1 MRPVNRT
8 DRGIGEVS
16 RNAAAWAILLSMM
29 TPLSPNELRMD
40 PTTLYREEVYTDRR
54 IGTIRVLTPV
64 TGEGGTDL
72 GRPVLYV
79 GETQLLTPGGLLP
92 LSFEIEA
99 TSLADAVEKFAAGAN
114 EAVERTRREI
124 EQLRREAASSIIV
137 PDRMPGGFDPSGGPG
152 GLPGGGQIRL
162 R

>member
-1 MRPVNRT
+1 MSTP
-8 DRGIGEVS
+8 
-16 RNAAAWAILLSMM
+16 NA
-29 TPLSPNELRMD
+29 ELTMD
-40 PTTLYREEVYTDRR
+40 GASLYREEVFTDRK

-64 TGEGGTDL
+64 TSTGAPDGT
-72 GRPVLYV
+72 RAILYS

-92 LSFEIEA
+92 LVFEIAA
-99 TSLADAVEKFAAGAN
+99 TSLADAVEQFAAGAS
-114 EAVERTRREI
+114 EALERTRREI

-137 PDRMPGGFDPSGGPG
+137 PDHMPGGPG

>member
-1 MRPVNRT
+1 MT
-8 DRGIGEVS
+8 
-16 RNAAAWAILLSMM
+16 
-29 TPLSPNELRMD
+29 TPLNSTELRMD
-40 PTTLYREEVYTDRR
+40 PTSLHREEVYTDRR

-64 TGEGGTDL
+64 TSAGAPDL
-72 GRPVLYV
+72 GRPILYV

-92 LSFEIEA
+92 LSFEIDA
-99 TSLADAVEKFAAGAN
+99 TSLADALEKFGAGAN
-114 EAVERTRREI
+114 DAVERTRREI

-152 GLPGGGQIRL
+152 GGQIRL

>member
-1 MRPVNRT
+1 MSTP
-8 DRGIGEVS
+8 
-16 RNAAAWAILLSMM
+16 NA
-29 TPLSPNELRMD
+29 ELRMD
-40 PTTLYREEVYTDRR
+40 ANSLYREEVFTDRK

-64 TGEGGTDL
+64 TSTGAPDGT
-72 GRPVLYV
+72 RAVLYS

-92 LSFEIEA
+92 LVFELEA
-99 TSLADAVEKFAAGAN
+99 RSLAEAIEKFAEGAS
-114 EAVERTRREI
+114 EALERTRREI

-137 PDRMPGGFDPSGGPG
+137 PDRMPGGLVPPGGGPG

>member
-1 MRPVNRT
+1 MGYLHP
-8 DRGIGEVS
+8 
-16 RNAAAWAILLSMM
+16 MM
-29 TPLSPNELRMD
+29 TPLNPTELTMD
-40 PTTLYREEVYTDRR
+40 PTTLYREDVYTDRR
-54 IGTIRVLTPV
+54 VGTIRVLTPV
-64 TGEGGTDL
+64 TAAGAQDF
-72 GRPVLYV
+72 GRATLYV

-99 TSLADAVEKFAAGAN
+99 TSLAEAIEKFGAAAN
-114 EAVERTRREI
+114 DAVERTRREI

-137 PDRMPGGFDPSGGPG
+137 PDRMPGGFDPSGGG

>member
-1 MRPVNRT
+1 MST
-8 DRGIGEVS
+8 L
-16 RNAAAWAILLSMM
+16 NAELKMDAAS
-29 TPLSPNELRMD
+29 
-40 PTTLYREEVYTDRR
+40 LYREEVFTDRK

-64 TGEGGTDL
+64 TPTGATDAT
-72 GRPVLYV
+72 RAVLYA

-92 LSFEIEA
+92 LVFEIDA
-99 TSLADAVEKFAAGAN
+99 TSLADAVNRFSEGAS
-114 EAVERTRREI
+114 EALERTRREI

-137 PDRMPGGFDPSGGPG
+137 PDRMPGGLNPPGGPG

>member
-1 MRPVNRT
+1 VGYLHP
-8 DRGIGEVS
+8 
-16 RNAAAWAILLSMM
+16 MM
-29 TPLSPNELRMD
+29 TPLNPTELTMD
-40 PTTLYREEVYTDRR
+40 PTTLYREDVYTDRR
-54 IGTIRVLTPV
+54 VGTIRVLTPV
-64 TGEGGTDL
+64 TAAGAQDF
-72 GRPVLYV
+72 GRAILYV

-99 TSLADAVEKFAAGAN
+99 TSLAEAIEKFGAAAN
-114 EAVERTRREI
+114 DAVERTRREI

-137 PDRMPGGFDPSGGPG
+137 PDRMPGGFDPGGPG